1 MRKIR
6 QKHSASPSNN
16 HGAALIIVLFVMT
29 VLLGLGNIFV
39 MRTINERNITNRER
53 EAAKAFYAAHGGTQ
67 AGLDGLDNLINTLLN
82 NTIASANPSSVITF
96 TSNYVNAGDGI
107 GWLLYSVRDSN
118 NVPVLAQNG
127 DQAEFTANAAIGD
140 NTYQYKIVMMEKSNP
155 ITVTPNV
162 WDFPYNYRIESTGTT
177 VPAGTTSSK
186 VLLSGDFTVRIQR
199 ANFAQYSLFTNSQT
213 TQAGANVWFTN
224 MTSFAG
230 PVHTNTRFNFALN
243 PSGTFGDVIT
253 QTDQLARFYNLGS
266 PVSLDAAFNGTRDVP
281 VFNNTFTRNAGTITL
296 SSPIQQT
303 DMENQARGGQTF
315 ASNGVYVPNANPS
328 SNSSCPPIPGPPP
341 IPCIPLTGGIYV
353 RGDGTVNMSVDG
365 GNNAVYTVTQGG
377 TTTITVNKTNNTTM
391 VVGATTN
398 TYNGIPDGIDDVGT
412 LIYATGGITSLAGT
426 VQQDT
431 QMTVASAGDMS
442 ITNNIL
448 YQDYTPGV
456 GTPGTVGYVPP
467 TAASATNLLGL
478 VSWGGNVRISTSAPN
493 DINVHS
499 TILARQG
506 VFQVDNFNDGGVGP
520 RGTATLL
527 GGIISNNYGAFGTFN
542 GSTGQQVSGY
552 GRNFVYDQRMGT
564 GSAPPYFPS
573 LSTFI
578 AFTNGITDRIVWQ
591 EGGTW

>member
-67 AGLDGLDNLINTLLN
+67 AGLDGLDNLINNFLN
-82 NTIASANPSSVITF
+82 DTIASSNPSSVISYT
-96 TSNYVNAGDGI
+96 TGKVNSGDGI
-107 GWLLYSVRDSN
+107 GWLVYSVRDAGN
-118 NVPVLAQNG
+118 NPVLTQNG
-127 DQAEFTANAAIGD
+127 DQAEFAANAAIGD
-140 NTYQYKIVMMEKSNP
+140 NTYQYRIVMMEKSDP
-155 ITVTPNV
+155 VTVTPNV

-177 VPAGTTSSK
+177 GTTSNK
-186 VLLSGDFTVRIQR
+186 VLLSGDFTVQVQR
-199 ANFAQYSLFTNSQT
+199 ANFARYSLFTNSQT
-213 TQAGANVWFTN
+213 TQSGTNVWFTN
-224 MTSFAG
+224 QTRFAG
-230 PVHTNTRFNFALN
+230 PVHTNARFNFALN

-296 SSPIQQT
+296 SSPSQQT

-315 ASNGVYVPNANPS
+315 SSNGIYVPNNGS
-328 SNSSCPPIPGPPP
+328 S
-341 IPCIPLTGGIYV
+341 LTGGIYV

-377 TTTITVNKTNNTTM
+377 TTQTITVNKTNNTTM
-391 VVGATTN
+391 VVGSTTN

-412 LIYATGGITSLAGT
+412 LIYATGGITSLMGT
-426 VQQDT
+426 VQEDT

-442 ITNNIL
+442 ITNNIT
-448 YQDYTPGV
+448 YQDFTPGV

-467 TAASATNLLGL
+467 TADGTTNLLGL

-493 DINVHS
+493 NVNVHS

-506 VFQVDNFNDGGVGP
+506 VFQVDNYSSGSP
-520 RGTATLL
+520 RGIATLL
-527 GGIISNNYGAFGTFN
+527 GGIISDDYGAFGTFN

-552 GRNFVYDQRMGT
+552 GRNFVYDTRMDVGN
-564 GSAPPYFPS
+564 APPYFPS
-573 LSTFI
+573 LNTFI
-578 AFTNGITDRIVWQ
+578 AFTNGITDKIVWQ
-591 EGGTW
+591 EGGL

>member
-1 MRKIR
+1 MRKIKR
-6 QKHSASPSNN
+6 QHNGSRSNER
-16 HGAALIIVLFVMT
+16 GAALIIVLFVMT

-39 MRTINERNITNRER
+39 VRTINERNITNRER

-82 NTIASANPSSVITF
+82 NTIASANPSSVISF
-96 TSNYVNAGDGI
+96 TTNYVNAGDGI

-140 NTYQYKIVMMEKSNP
+140 NTYQYKIVMMEKSDP
-155 ITVTPNV
+155 VTVTPDV

-177 VPAGTTSSK
+177 GTTSNK
-186 VLLSGDFTVRIQR
+186 VLLSGDFTVQVQR
-199 ANFAQYSLFTNSQT
+199 ANFARYSLFTNSQT
-213 TQAGANVWFTN
+213 TQSGTNVWFTDK
-224 MTSFAG
+224 TSFAG

-281 VFNNTFTRNAGTITL
+281 VFNETFTRNAGTITL
-296 SSPIQQT
+296 SSLSQQT
-303 DMENQARGGQTF
+303 DMENQAKGGQTF
-315 ASNGVYVPNANPS
+315 SSNGIYVPNNGS
-328 SNSSCPPIPGPPP
+328 S
-341 IPCIPLTGGIYV
+341 LTGGIYV

-377 TTTITVNKTNNTTM
+377 TTQTITVNKTNNTTM
-391 VVGATTN
+391 VVGSTTN

-412 LIYATGGITSLAGT
+412 LIYATGGITSLMGT
-426 VQQDT
+426 VQEDT

-442 ITNNIL
+442 ITNNIT
-448 YQDYTPGV
+448 YQDFTPGV

-467 TAASATNLLGL
+467 TADGTTNLLGL

-493 DINVHS
+493 NVNVHS

-506 VFQVDNFNDGGVGP
+506 VFQVDNYSNGEP

-527 GGIISNNYGAFGTFN
+527 GGIISDDYGAFGTFN

-552 GRNFVYDQRMGT
+552 GRNFVYDTRMDVGT
-564 GSAPPYFPS
+564 APPYFPS
-573 LSTFI
+573 LNTFI
-578 AFTNGITDRIVWQ
+578 AFTNGITDKIVWQ
-591 EGGTW
+591 EGGL

>member
-67 AGLDGLDNLINTLLN
+67 AGLDGLDNLINNFLN
-82 NTIASANPSSVITF
+82 DTITSSNPSSVISYT
-96 TSNYVNAGDGI
+96 TGKVNSGDGI
-107 GWLLYSVRDSN
+107 GWLVYSVRDAGN
-118 NVPVLAQNG
+118 NPVLTQNG
-127 DQAEFTANAAIGD
+127 DQAEFAANAAIGD
-140 NTYQYKIVMMEKSNP
+140 NTYQYRIVMMEKSDP
-155 ITVTPNV
+155 VTVTPNV

-177 VPAGTTSSK
+177 GTTSNK
-186 VLLSGDFTVRIQR
+186 VLLSGDFTVRVQL
-199 ANFAQYSLFTNSQT
+199 ANFARYSLFTNSQT
-213 TQAGANVWFTN
+213 TQSGTNVWFTDK
-224 MTSFAG
+224 TSFAG

-253 QTDQLARFYNLGS
+253 QTDQLARFYNLGL
-266 PVSLDAAFNGTRDVP
+266 PISLDADFNGTRDVP
-281 VFNNTFTRNAGTITL
+281 VFNNTFTRNTGTITL
-296 SSPIQQT
+296 SSPSQQT

-315 ASNGVYVPNANPS
+315 SSNGIYVPNNGS
-328 SNSSCPPIPGPPP
+328 S
-341 IPCIPLTGGIYV
+341 LTGGIYV

-365 GNNAVYTVTQGG
+365 DTNAVYTVTQGG
-377 TTTITVNKTNNTTM
+377 TTQTITVNKTNNTTM
-391 VVGATTN
+391 VVGSTTN

-412 LIYATGGITSLAGT
+412 LIYATGSITSMAGT
-426 VQQDT
+426 VQEDT

-442 ITNNIL
+442 ITNNIT
-448 YQDYTPGV
+448 YQDFTPGV

-467 TAASATNLLGL
+467 TADGTTNLLGL
-478 VSWGGNVRISTSAPN
+478 VSWGGNVRISTSAPDN
-493 DINVHS
+493 VNVHS

-506 VFQVDNFNDGGVGP
+506 VFQVDNYGSGSP

-527 GGIISNNYGAFGTFN
+527 GGIISDDYGAFGTFN

-552 GRNFVYDQRMGT
+552 GRNFVYDTRMDVGN
-564 GSAPPYFPS
+564 APPYFPS
-573 LSTFI
+573 LNTFI
-578 AFTNGITDRIVWQ
+578 AFTNGITDKIVWQ
-591 EGGTW
+591 EGGL

>member
-67 AGLDGLDNLINTLLN
+67 AGLDGLDNLINNFLN
-82 NTIASANPSSVITF
+82 DTIASSNPSSVISYT
-96 TSNYVNAGDGI
+96 TGKVNSGDGI
-107 GWLLYSVRDSN
+107 GWLVYSVRDAGN
-118 NVPVLAQNG
+118 NPVLTQNG
-127 DQAEFTANAAIGD
+127 DQAEFAANAAIGD
-140 NTYQYKIVMMEKSNP
+140 NTYQYRIVMMEKSDP
-155 ITVTPNV
+155 VTVTPNV

-177 VPAGTTSSK
+177 GTTSNK
-186 VLLSGDFTVRIQR
+186 VLLSGDFTIRVQL
-199 ANFAQYSLFTNSQT
+199 ANFARYSLFTNSQT
-213 TQAGANVWFTN
+213 TQSGTNVWFTN
-224 MTSFAG
+224 QTRFAG
-230 PVHTNTRFNFALN
+230 PVHTNARFNFALN

-296 SSPIQQT
+296 SSPSQQT
-303 DMENQARGGQTF
+303 DMENQAMGGQTF
-315 ASNGVYVPNANPS
+315 SSNGIYVPNNGS
-328 SNSSCPPIPGPPP
+328 S
-341 IPCIPLTGGIYV
+341 LTGGIYV

-377 TTTITVNKTNNTTM
+377 TTQTITVNKTNNTTM
-391 VVGATTN
+391 VVGSTTN

-412 LIYATGGITSLAGT
+412 LIYATGGITSLMGT
-426 VQQDT
+426 VQEDT

-442 ITNNIL
+442 ITNNIT
-448 YQDYTPGV
+448 YQDFTPGV

-467 TAASATNLLGL
+467 TADGTTNLLGL

-493 DINVHS
+493 NVNVHS

-506 VFQVDNFNDGGVGP
+506 VFQVDNYSSGSP
-520 RGTATLL
+520 RGIATLL
-527 GGIISNNYGAFGTFN
+527 GGIISDDYGAFGTFN

-552 GRNFVYDQRMGT
+552 GRNFVYDTRMDVGN
-564 GSAPPYFPS
+564 APPYFPS
-573 LSTFI
+573 LNTFI
-578 AFTNGITDRIVWQ
+578 AFTNGITDKIVWQ
-591 EGGTW
+591 EGGL